1 MPTTQSFHEFHTKFL
16 LLASEAKIAPD
27 ELKYE
32 LNSKLS
38 FGLQKAVISHFN
50 TESTFQEF
58 AKQCTIYDQS
68 LKAIKERESR
78 VRKPRDANKTNT
90 ATTAPAITTATATT
104 TTPRTN
110 TFQNTLPKPTYQN
123 PLRQQLSD
131 AGRCFICRE
140 QGHRINACPK
150 RTDIKA
156 IKQSKEVL
164 VESENDD
171 P

>member
-1 MPTTQSFHEFHTKFL
+1 MFTAKNEFKKLYMKTADSFHEFHTKFL

-58 AKQCTIYDQS
+58 AKQYTIYDQS
-68 LKAIKERESR
+68 LKAIEERESR

-90 ATTAPAITTATATT
+90 SATTAPTPTTSTT
-104 TTPRTN
+104 LPIRTN
-110 TFQNTLPKPTYQN
+110 TFVKPTYQN
-123 PLRQQLSD
+123 PLRQQLSNE
-131 AGRCFICRE
+131 GKCFICRE
-140 QGHRINACPK
+140 YGYRMNDCLKRI
-150 RTDIKA
+150 DIKA
-156 IKQSKEVL
+156 IE
-164 VESENDD
+164 
-171 P
+171 